1 MHKVYS
7 ELGAP
12 AMTRLSNFNSPLLL
26 GFDHLEQILDQAS
39 KISGDGYP
47 PYDIIQ
53 SGSDKLRIVVAVAG
67 FNDEDLSVTLE
78 MNQLHI
84 HGHQVK
90 NSNTVYLYRGI
101 ASRRFHRTFLLAE
114 NLEVK
119 CASLADGLLNIDLI
133 RPPQTKS
140 VRTIKIH
147 NTSNPV
153 LKKVSKKEPA
163 AN

>member
-1 MHKVYS
+1 
-7 ELGAP
+7 
-12 AMTRLSNFNSPLLL
+12 MTRLSNFNSPLLL

-53 SGSDKLRIVVAVAG
+53 NGSDRLRILVAVAG
-67 FNDEDLSVTLE
+67 FNDKDLSVTVE

-84 HGHQVK
+84 NGHQIE
-90 NSNTVYLYRGI
+90 NPNLVYLHRGI

-114 NLEVK
+114 NIEVK
-119 CASLADGLLNIDLI
+119 CASLADGLLSIDLI

-140 VRTIKIH
+140 VRKIKI
-147 NTSNPV
+147 NNMPEKISKEIN
-153 LKKVSKKEPA
+153 KKERDVS
-163 AN
+163 